1 MAEPL
6 AWSDLQVFLAVCGRG
21 SIGGAAQALQVNHST
36 VLRRI
41 AALEQALS
49 VRLFDRLPRGYVLTA
64 HGQELA
70 AAVAG
75 LPEQVDA
82 AQRRLTGADLAL
94 SGTIRL
100 TAPDALIHALLWP
113 LLAQFQ
119 RQHPLV
125 RLEIVAGNSFLNLTQ
140 READVAVRGVN
151 RPPENLVGRRVGS
164 LQTALYASRDYMESL
179 GRNATES
186 DWRWVGHDAALAQLD
201 SAKWMRRHVP
211 DDRVVLRVD
220 SLVAMADAVASGFGV
235 GWVLCPLAE
244 ARAGLERLQAPP
256 PELDT
261 QVWVLTHPDLRRVA
275 RVRALTDFLFEGL
288 SNDGRLAHPVLA
300 PAAHPRPAKRSRR

>member
-6 AWSDLQVFLAVCGRG
+6 AWSDLQVFLAVCERD
-21 SIGGAAQALQVNHST
+21 SIAGAARSLQVNHST

-41 AALEQALS
+41 AALERALS
-49 VRLFDRLPRGYVLTA
+49 VRLFDRLPRGYVLTE

-70 AAVAG
+70 AAVAD
-75 LPEQVDA
+75 LPAQVDA

-119 RQHPLV
+119 RQHPQV
-125 RLEIVAGNSFLNLTQ
+125 RLEVVAGNSFLNLTQ

-151 RPPENLVGRRVGS
+151 RPPENLIGRRVGS
-164 LQTALYASRDYMESL
+164 LQTALYASRDYLESL
-179 GRNATES
+179 GKNAAES
-186 DWRWVGHDAALAQLD
+186 DWRWVGHDALLAPLD
-201 SAKWMRRHVP
+201 SAKWMRKHVP
-211 DDRVVLRVD
+211 DERIVLRVD
-220 SLVAMADAVASGFGV
+220 SLVAMADAVAAGVGV

-244 ARAGLERLQAPP
+244 ARTCLQRLKAPP

-261 QVWVLTHPDLRRVA
+261 QVWVLTHPDLRRVT
-275 RVRALTDFLFEGL
+275 RVRALTDFLYQGL
-288 SNDGRLAHPVLA
+288 SNDGRLAHRMPA
-300 PAAHPRPAKRSRR
+300 PAAPPGPAKRVRR

>member
-1 MAEPL
+1 MADPL
-6 AWSDLQVFLAVCGRG
+6 AWSDLQVFLAVCERG

-41 AALEQALS
+41 AALEQSLS
-49 VRLFDRLPRGYVLTA
+49 VRLFDRLPRGYVLTT

-82 AQRRLTGADLAL
+82 AQRRLAGADLAL

-113 LLAQFQ
+113 LLARFQ
-119 RQHPLV
+119 RQHPQV
-125 RLEIVAGNSFLNLTQ
+125 RLEVVAGNSFLNLTQ
-140 READVAVRGVN
+140 READVAVRGVD

-164 LQTALYASRDYMESL
+164 LRTALYASRDYLEALES
-179 GRNATES
+179 GATEA

-201 SAKWMRRHVP
+201 SAKWMRKHVP
-211 DDRVVLRVD
+211 DGRVVVRVD
-220 SLVAMADAVASGFGV
+220 SLVAMADAVAAGLGV

-244 ARAGLERLQAPP
+244 ARPGLKQLQPP
-256 PELDT
+256 RADLDT
-261 QVWVLTHPDLRRVA
+261 PVWVLTHPDLKHVA
-275 RVRALTDFLFEGL
+275 RIRALTGFLHEAL
-288 SNDGRLAHPVLA
+288 SQDPRLA
-300 PAAHPRPAKRSRR
+300 RP